1 MGCTKMN
8 EQLSCPLCRCFTSSY
23 YDHCEECG
31 APLIV
36 GRQLGDYLILGCL
49 GGGGAGAVYH
59 ARDLNVGGDVAIK
72 LLRYEPLQKLKTRAR
87 FLREVQLTSRLQHP
101 NIVEIS
107 NYGHDDLFGP
117 FMVMEYLDGAP
128 LSEVLARGVSL
139 PWPHALHIAITIC
152 DTMQYAHE
160 QGVIHR
166 DLKPANLF
174 VLRTLTEE
182 MPRIKIVDFGIA
194 KSVEDDLVAMTQSGS
209 LLGTPVYMSPEQ
221 VRRTKAT
228 HRSDLYTLGIVLFQ
242 MLTGSLPFSGK
253 SAMAVLM
260 KRLTEY
266 PPLLSALLPRF
277 QDTCLEET
285 LAIALQ
291 REPQHRWAS
300 MADLGD
306 RLRIA
311 YAELEQM
318 AFDGFLPSKEE
329 VGASTE
335 GQLFVAWVYGEPTI
349 EDETDESQAA
359 SESDPSHS
367 STFEASYS

>member
-1 MGCTKMN
+1 
-8 EQLSCPLCRCFTSSY
+8 
-23 YDHCEECG
+23 
-31 APLIV
+31 
-36 GRQLGDYLILGCL
+36 
-49 GGGGAGAVYH
+49 
-59 ARDLNVGGDVAIK
+59 
-72 LLRYEPLQKLKTRAR
+72 
-87 FLREVQLTSRLQHP
+87 
-101 NIVEIS
+101 
-107 NYGHDDLFGP
+107 
-117 FMVMEYLDGAP
+117 MV
-128 LSEVLARGVSL
+128 V
-139 PWPHALHIAITIC
+139 
-152 DTMQYAHE
+152 
-160 QGVIHR
+160 
-166 DLKPANLF
+166 
-174 VLRTLTEE
+174 
-182 MPRIKIVDFGIA
+182 A

-228 HRSDLYTLGIVLFQ
+228 HSSDLYTLGIVLFQ

-266 PPLLSALLPRF
+266 PPLLSVLIPKF
-277 QDTCLEET
+277 QGTCLEET
-285 LAIALQ
+285 LAITLQ

-335 GQLFVAWVYGEPTI
+335 GQLFVSWIYGEPTI
-349 EDETDESQAA
+349 EEDSDA
-359 SESDPSHS
+359 SESNAAHP
-367 STFEASYS
+367 STFETSYS